1 MNKII
6 LLLACFATSAL
17 AEEVDN
23 RQMLNLTESQRNHVL
38 SEMRSLL
45 TGTQNILAALANDD
59 RVAVAEHA
67 QSLGFN
73 MKHKAENPL
82 HDVLPKDF
90 MMLGMSMHKDFDL
103 IAADAITLKDTK
115 HTLKQLSGTMGKCT
129 ACHATYQIRVSQ
141 ASNTDKNGNEA
152 MLDEV
157 ARRGSHVMPFD
168 LEQTTHVFTK
178 TDKGGVQQVIVK
190 DKANT
195 SQIKL
200 IREHLSKISHE
211 FARGDFSNPAKI
223 HGDTMPG
230 LTELRK
236 AKPGQLKIDYKELA
250 DGAEIDYATDDITLL
265 KALHQW
271 FDAQLS
277 DHARHAVSGHPH
289 HLMHG
294 D

>member
-1 MNKII
+1 MYKII
-6 LLLACFATSAL
+6 FLLAFIASSAI
-17 AEEVDN
+17 AEAVDN
-23 RQMLNLTESQRNHVL
+23 RQMLDLTEPQRNHVL
-38 SEMRSLL
+38 TEMRSLL
-45 TGTQNILAALANDD
+45 TGTQNILAALAIDD
-59 RVAVAEHA
+59 MAAVAEHA

-82 HDVLPKDF
+82 HDILPKDF
-90 MMLGMSMHKDFDL
+90 MMLGMSMHKDFDH
-103 IAADAITLKDTK
+103 IAADAATLKDSK
-115 HTLKQLSGTMGKCT
+115 HTLKQLSDTMAKCT
-129 ACHATYQIRVSQ
+129 ACHASYQIRPVL
-141 ASNTDKNGNEA
+141 AATD
-152 MLDEV
+152 MRLDEV
-157 ARRGSHVMPFD
+157 AQRGSHVMPFN

-178 TDKGGVQQVIVK
+178 TENGGIQQVIVK

-195 SQIKL
+195 GQIKL

-211 FARGDFSNPAKI
+211 FAQGDFSNPAKV

-230 LTELRK
+230 LTALRN

-250 DGAEIDYATDDITLL
+250 DGAEIDFATDDTNLL

-289 HLMHG
+289 HRMQG
-294 D
+294 N